1 MFLHAKTSNFTISL
15 RNVPLSEMDRRSD
28 AIRHATFDNLGI
40 LEIPQY
46 GLPNSAIAPA
56 EYSDSWFLY
65 SVAARAISF

>member
-1 MFLHAKTSNFTISL
+1 MDHKTG
-15 RNVPLSEMDRRSD
+15 
-28 AIRHATFDNLGI
+28 AIRNATFGNPAI